1 MSGRQTGQPGPPPA
15 VQRRAPAAPLRPAG
29 RPALIPH
36 AGRDASDPELA
47 DWLARR
53 LHARHRGEPVRVL
66 EALAAVLVARMRLK
80 GVPPAPVPRPLTAD
94 PKLPVCRRIARRALT
109 RAVVPPEV
117 TGATRYHH
125 ADVHPAWARG
135 RMPGGTLGDFVF
147 YP

>member
-1 MSGRQTGQPGPPPA
+1 MKPGRA
-15 VQRRAPAAPLRPAG
+15 APAGPLHPAG

-36 AGRDASDPELA
+36 AARPASDAELV

-66 EALAAVLVARMRLK
+66 EALAAVLVARLRARQAPNAPA
-80 GVPPAPVPRPLTAD
+80 GPPLPAD
-94 PKLPVCRRIARRALT
+94 PHLAVCRRIARRALAGA
-109 RAVVPPEV
+109 AVPAEAA
-117 TGATRYHH
+117 GATRYHH

-135 RMPGGTLGDFVF
+135 RMPCGTLGDFVF